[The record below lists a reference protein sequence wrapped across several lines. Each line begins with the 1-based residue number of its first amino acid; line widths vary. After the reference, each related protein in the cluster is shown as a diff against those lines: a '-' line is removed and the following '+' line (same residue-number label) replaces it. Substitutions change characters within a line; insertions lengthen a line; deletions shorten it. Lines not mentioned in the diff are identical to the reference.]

1 MLMERRTL
9 ADLEE
14 VLAERLAVIRG
25 ERGDAHSPSA
35 RSHSARQRKSA

>member
-1 MLMERRTL
+1 
-9 ADLEE
+9 

-25 ERGDAHSPSA
+25 ERGTPHPQTS